1 MHTNGARWQLRA
13 FTKLKKRVTRD
24 EAVTVMTAYAYKNQV
39 KEMPIH
45 TWEMPELK
53 DLEEY
58 RPSKLKVEE
67 FMETDL
73 FTVQK
78 DDVIELVA
86 ELMDWRKIRYMP
98 VEDAKG
104 NLVGLITSRL
114 LLRYFTRKN
123 SLNGKELGTVKDI
136 MIANPIT
143 VSPKATIVEALH
155 IMRENKIG
163 CLPVVKDEE
172 LIGIITEMDFLRIS
186 GSLIERLEG

>member
-1 MHTNGARWQLRA
+1 LILKELLPIAREGLESQKVAGKDIDRYLGIIEARAKMHTNGARWQLRA

-78 DDVIELVA
+78 DDVIEL
-86 ELMDWRKIRYMP
+86 
-98 VEDAKG
+98 
-104 NLVGLITSRL
+104 
-114 LLRYFTRKN
+114 
-123 SLNGKELGTVKDI
+123 
-136 MIANPIT
+136 
-143 VSPKATIVEALH
+143 
-155 IMRENKIG
+155 
-163 CLPVVKDEE
+163 
-172 LIGIITEMDFLRIS
+172 
-186 GSLIERLEG
+186 